1 METSSKIDCC
11 CFVSS
16 CKWLCCWIKRSKLS
30 MVYSKLNTD
39 NPTMRHTVH
48 TVHVHRIW
56 MHLRCSI
63 WDDHAS
69 INSESEFQMAQFVL
83 KRKPSSVD
91 VGTKVVTVTNDVRP
105 SVVVI
110 SAVLNFI
117 KIYWQLIKI
126 QWNYHLQAVCCSKFM
141 TLASLLAGAPWAV
154 KNKYKVFKLINFMFV
169 HEKLNSKWMKLES
182 EEEFLFLTTTKCK
195 LRIRMNYLQ

>member
-1 METSSKIDCC
+1 MNASEMQHLRWSCIYQFRIWISDGTICLKKKTKLCWCWYKSSHGYQWCKAFCSCNLC
-11 CFVSS
+11 CFELHKNLV
-16 CKWLCCWIKRSKLS
+16 
-30 MVYSKLNTD
+30 T
-39 NPTMRHTVH
+39 
-48 TVHVHRIW
+48 
-56 MHLRCSI
+56 
-63 WDDHAS
+63 
-69 INSESEFQMAQFVL
+69 IN
-83 KRKPSSVD
+83 
-91 VGTKVVTVTNDVRP
+91 
-105 SVVVI
+105 
-110 SAVLNFI
+110 
-117 KIYWQLIKI
+117 KI